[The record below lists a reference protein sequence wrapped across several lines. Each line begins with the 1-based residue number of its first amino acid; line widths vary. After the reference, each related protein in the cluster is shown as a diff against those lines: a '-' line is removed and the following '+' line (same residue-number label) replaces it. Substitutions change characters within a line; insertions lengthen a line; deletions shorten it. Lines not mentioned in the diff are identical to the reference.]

1 MGSAGLEP
9 TEPPAHK
16 TLACARAGASLLRN
30 RRSCLKP
37 LLVQTS
43 LLLLA
48 PHLFGCFS
56 DDVPGVPNEKVCHVL
71 LWEKPTG
78 KKLQSR
84 EGRELVRSGRK
95 APPGQKVGGSSERT
109 YLAVVV
115 DTEFELHS
123 LVPTDVS
130 VRLSPVAQ
138 HAHWRER
145 ESALGMSFSV
155 GLGKCPCRIRPRAL
169 LGPCCAG

>member
-1 MGSAGLEP
+1 MGSADLEP
-9 TEPPAHK
+9 AELPAHEA
-16 TLACARAGASLLRN
+16 LACARAGASLLGS

-43 LLLLA
+43 LLLLG

-84 EGRELVRSGRK
+84 EGRELVRSGR
-95 APPGQKVGGSSERT
+95 P
-109 YLAVVV
+109 
-115 DTEFELHS
+115 
-123 LVPTDVS
+123 
-130 VRLSPVAQ
+130 
-138 HAHWRER
+138 
-145 ESALGMSFSV
+145 
-155 GLGKCPCRIRPRAL
+155 L
-169 LGPCCAG
+169 LGRKLEGVPGELTWQ